1 MQLDSQKS
9 GRHVRWVS
17 TVLAGFTAFGLRA
30 AIAQAQGPAE
40 QNIDVLDDNVQ
51 AKLQGRSQHFLPGG
65 LSVEMDAGTSAVGT
79 GWAGYN
85 SASSMPVFNAT
96 AEAWIVPRVSLVA
109 GFGSTPQPGTGSLR
123 AQGGARV
130 LVLDQGR
137 HGVNAGLAFVYRQ
150 DRFTNEG
157 GMLEWSA
164 MLSRRWGADMAI
176 ANLAYAQDGEGD
188 DHEAEIRL
196 VGVRDLGG
204 GLHVALDN
212 RVRTLLSSSDP
223 HRAQHSNPT
232 LEFNAGPL
240 LAYTVGKFAL
250 ATEAGVSGQKV
261 DRLRAGVLVLGG
273 MGASF

>member
-1 MQLDSQKS
+1 MRRILA
-9 GRHVRWVS
+9 
-17 TVLAGFTAFGLRA
+17 VLLSFTAFGLRA

-40 QNIDVLDDNVQ
+40 REIDVLDDNVQ
-51 AKLQGRSQHFLPGG
+51 PQPQGRLQHFLPGA
-65 LSVEMDAGTSAVGT
+65 LSVEMDASTSAVGT

-96 AEAWIVPRVSLVA
+96 AEAWIVPRVSVVA
-109 GFGSTPQPGTGSLR
+109 GFGSTAQAATGSAR